1 MIFTKK
7 MPTFSQVQQPSFV
20 FQNGVIRSSKSKENR
35 QSNGLINRERKRRT
49 IVRKTQQRQLKI
61 DQHKPH

>member
-7 MPTFSQVQQPSFV
+7 MPTFSQVQQTSFV
-20 FQNGVIRSSKSKENR
+20 FQNGVIRSSKSKKNR

>member
-7 MPTFSQVQQPSFV
+7 MPTFSQVQQTSFV